1 MISDEDYEDS
11 NDTYKIWKSTS
22 KWRPLQLEIL
32 KINFKAGELK
42 DIIGDININ
51 DIILNEDIDRI
62 LLPGINIT
70 NNDNIII
77 NKKQLPF
84 YNRLKQIIRF
94 PDEPPVDSVAYDL
107 LTWTEFE
114 DINIHFRPQPTLK
127 MKWKDYDISSNAD
140 FGVYSDR
147 SIDQIPVE
155 YLMIVEDKRARA
167 SIYQNGECQLG
178 GEMLLAAYNR
188 FENIQKDHIV
198 YGIILK
204 GSLIR
209 FYKVIFSNLYLQELQ
224 KSKNPTISVT
234 PLTYPPQTQ
243 RALSLNIPE
252 QREKIIRILC
262 ILKKKTEE
270 LTIY

>member
-1 MISDEDYEDS
+1 MSDEDYEDS
-11 NDTYKIWKSTS
+11 NDSFKIWKHTS
-22 KWRPLQLEIL
+22 KWRPFQLEIL
-32 KINFKAGELK
+32 KIDFQPGELK

-70 NNDNIII
+70 NNENINI

-114 DINIHFRPQPTLK
+114 DVNIHFRPQPTLK
-127 MKWKDYDISSNAD
+127 MKWKDYEISSNAD

-147 SIDQIPVE
+147 SIYQIPVE
-155 YLMIVEDKRARA
+155 YLMVVEDKRARA
-167 SIYQNGECQLG
+167 SVYQSGECQLG

-209 FYKVIFSNLYLQELQ
+209 FYKSIFPKTYLKELQ
-224 KSKNPTISVT
+224 RSKTPSIKVT
-234 PLTYPPQTQ
+234 PLTYPPQTE
-243 RALSLNIPE
+243 RALSLNIYE
-252 QREKIIRILC
+252 DREKIIRILC
-262 ILKKKTEE
+262 SLKQKTEE

>member
-1 MISDEDYEDS
+1 MSDDDYEDS
-11 NDTYKIWKSTS
+11 NDSYKVWKNTS
-22 KWRPLQLEIL
+22 KWRPFQLEIL
-32 KINFKAGELK
+32 KIDFQPGKLE
-42 DIIGDININ
+42 DITDGIDIN

-70 NNDNIII
+70 NNDNINIS
-77 NKKQLPF
+77 KKQLPF
-84 YNRLKQIIRF
+84 YNRLKQIMRF

-114 DINIHFRPQPTLK
+114 DINIHFRPQPMLK
-127 MKWKDYDISSNAD
+127 MKWRDYDISSNAD

-155 YLMIVEDKRARA
+155 YLMIVEDKRLRA

-204 GSLIR
+204 GNLIR
-209 FYKVIFSNLYLQELQ
+209 FYKVIFSKLYLQELR
-224 KSKNPTISVT
+224 KSKIPNIKIT
-234 PLTYPPQTQ
+234 PLTYPPQTE
-243 RALSLNIPE
+243 RALSLNIPD
-252 QREKIIRILC
+252 QREKIVRILC
-262 ILKKKTEE
+262 ILKQKTEE